1 MNSTEKLN
9 MQVEEDPDGSAVVSL
24 PEGESSPQHEPH
36 AEEHDEGDDSRDDV
50 PESDPAREQI
60 RLARREERH
69 LKKKLTRAKAQE
81 SNHLINNLKR
91 QNEHMAERLA
101 VLEKR
106 TAGSD
111 LARLDKAI
119 EDAHVKLHY
128 AKMKMKEATELA
140 DGMALA
146 EANEAWYEA
155 RRQAE
160 TLETLKKR
168 AVAEPQNQSIPQAV
182 DPMLKRHAGD
192 WMARNDWY
200 DPNGGDM
207 DSEIAT
213 RIDKA
218 LVAEGWD
225 PKTPDYWDELDN
237 RLTKYLP
244 HRYNVGNEDRSSSN
258 RRPRSVVTSSG
269 RETMATTRANEFRL
283 SPERVKAIKDAGRWD
298 NIDER
303 NRMIRKYAEYDRMNR
318 S

>member
-9 MQVEEDPDGSAVVSL
+9 MQVEEESDGSAVVSL
-24 PEGESSPQHEPH
+24 PEGDAPVHQEHTT
-36 AEEHDEGDDSRDDV
+36 EEHDDGDDSRDNV

-69 LKKKLTRAKAQE
+69 LKKKLTRAKTQE

-146 EANEAWYEA
+146 EAKTTGMIPTVGIWTAKS
-155 RRQAE
+155 
-160 TLETLKKR
+160 LP
-168 AVAEPQNQSIPQAV
+168 VSIN
-182 DPMLKRHAGD
+182 L
-192 WMARNDWY
+192 
-200 DPNGGDM
+200 
-207 DSEIAT
+207 SS
-213 RIDKA
+213 
-218 LVAEGWD
+218 
-225 PKTPDYWDELDN
+225 PKD
-237 RLTKYLP
+237 
-244 HRYNVGNEDRSSSN
+244 G
-258 RRPRSVVTSSG
+258 
-269 RETMATTRANEFRL
+269 
-283 SPERVKAIKDAGRWD
+283 
-298 NIDER
+298 
-303 NRMIRKYAEYDRMNR
+303 IRKRPITGM